1 MTGKTKAR
9 IIALRIWVLRRD
21 KRVMRLLLLTFLLCA
36 AVVFARARNGSSD
49 QSEAETI
56 KSIRTDEK
64 IFAMTVVV
72 TGDEKTTDLEALANL
87 CGDFGV
93 SPTYFITP
101 DWAEENAELCAKL
114 SEKGGAL
121 GLYIEDDLR
130 GKSRS
135 TVLKYISE
143 ENERFYVAL
152 GQYPRY
158 VRAADGGTGTMSSV
172 LDSFGQYLLASGCT
186 ISPTEC
192 PTVQCGDIAEVRE
205 VDERCLRNVISATAT
220 AIGNGIS
227 PIAMKS
233 FLYDFGSP
241 VDASGRQYENGTL
254 T

>member
-1 MTGKTKAR
+1 M
-9 IIALRIWVLRRD
+9 
-21 KRVMRLLLLTFLLCA
+21 LCA

-186 ISPTEC
+186 ISPTEF

>member
-9 IIALRIWVLRRD
+9 IIALRIWVRRHD

-130 GKSRS
+130 SKSRS

-172 LDSFGQYLLASGCT
+172 LDSFGQYLLAAGCT

-233 FLYDFGSP
+233 FLYDF
-241 VDASGRQYENGTL
+241 DASGRQYENGTL

>member
-1 MTGKTKAR
+1 MPATEA
-9 IIALRIWVLRRD
+9 
-21 KRVMRLLLLTFLLCA
+21 
-36 AVVFARARNGSSD
+36 SD

-130 GKSRS
+130 SKSRS

-158 VRAADGGTGTMSSV
+158 VRAADGGT
-172 LDSFGQYLLASGCT
+172 
-186 ISPTEC
+186 
-192 PTVQCGDIAEVRE
+192 
-205 VDERCLRNVISATAT
+205 ERCRRCWIPSDNTCWRPAARSVRQNARPSNAETSQRYGKSTNAVCAT
-220 AIGNGIS
+220 
-227 PIAMKS
+227 
-233 FLYDFGSP
+233 
-241 VDASGRQYENGTL
+241 
-254 T
+254 

>member
-9 IIALRIWVLRRD
+9 IIALRIWVRRRD

-130 GKSRS
+130 SKSRS

-172 LDSFGQYLLASGCT
+172 LDSFGQYLLAAGCT

-192 PTVQCGDIAEVRE
+192 PTVHCGVIAEVRE
-205 VDERCLRNVISATAT
+205 VDERCLRNV
-220 AIGNGIS
+220 
-227 PIAMKS
+227 M
-233 FLYDFGSP
+233 
-241 VDASGRQYENGTL
+241 
-254 T
+254 